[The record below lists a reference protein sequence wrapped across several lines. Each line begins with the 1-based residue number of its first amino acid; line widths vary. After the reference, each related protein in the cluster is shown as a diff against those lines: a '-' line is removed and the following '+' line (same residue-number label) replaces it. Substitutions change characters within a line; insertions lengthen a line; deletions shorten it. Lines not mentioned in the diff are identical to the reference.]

1 MGNAPGGELSVQIA
15 VLLAGVTETLVW
27 VAKQAQNVG
36 NKGRNWKKGEIL
48 SAKMRVGLGMLVG
61 V

>member
-1 MGNAPGGELSVQIA
+1 MAG
-15 VLLAGVTETLVW
+15 LLAGVTETLIW

-36 NKGRNWKKGEIL
+36 NKERNWKKGEIL
-48 SAKMRVGLGMLVG
+48 LARMRVGLGVLVG